1 MKKIFLAL
9 CIAAI
14 CASPSTA
21 QDYDEG
27 HISRFKC
34 HRSYFHRHESGLVL
48 GFPNRV
54 DRSNRYEDF
63 IKEQQYRYLMD
74 RDILMFPSITLNGY
88 YLYHFNDRIAVGGLM
103 GWNPMFGAY
112 MEHKVY
118 TAPSTPQDRW
128 RLREVQSGYIQ
139 GHIFSLM
146 PTIKYTWLIG
156 KHVTL
161 YSKAGIGGDV
171 EWFHFQ
177 GARFGTRDDVHFRLG
192 YQITPFGIDFG
203 QGPVR
208 FFMEAGYG
216 SEGVLMC
223 GVNCLLRKVKR

>member
-146 PTIKYTWLIG
+146 PTNFIEDSTMLSFSLEATTAFLG
-156 KHVTL
+156 
-161 YSKAGIGGDV
+161 AGWGPTKV
-171 EWFHFQ
+171 SSCSRSLSSMRWNRSSMLFLLPL
-177 GARFGTRDDVHFRLG
+177 ARRL
-192 YQITPFGIDFG
+192 
-203 QGPVR
+203 
-208 FFMEAGYG
+208 
-216 SEGVLMC
+216 
-223 GVNCLLRKVKR
+223 